1 MSLFHELGPH
11 AEGVAPLCTGRLPTD
26 HGPPGRGFFAVTR
39 ELCEWEYGIVGS
51 DGDASARPVVE
62 LCHAR
67 RGAQEIGGDPILC
80 ASWPGGFKANL
91 AQREKYGKSQPR
103 WA

>member
-1 MSLFHELGPH
+1 MGSHALHASPYETETIVIFSTSLS
-11 AEGVAPLCTGRLPTD
+11 A
-26 HGPPGRGFFAVTR
+26 
-39 ELCEWEYGIVGS
+39 I
-51 DGDASARPVVE
+51 ASARPVVE

-80 ASWPGGFKANL
+80 ASWPGSFKANL